1 MTNTT
6 DTTDTT
12 DTTTINDAVDQ
23 AAADKIIKDFL
34 DSHGLV
40 LVNKAAALS
49 AAVTA
54 GDAEQI
60 AAANEEFRDAL
71 LDVATDTMSAAG
83 QDAIDRASEQYV
95 NDDVE
100 IDSNPILSVGEEGT
114 WVSAWVHVRH
124 KESDGESSDE
134 DESEEEAA

>member
-1 MTNTT
+1 MTNATNTT
-6 DTTDTT
+6 TD
-12 DTTTINDAVDQ
+12 NDAVDQ

-40 LVNKAAALS
+40 IVTTAAALS

-54 GDAEQI
+54 GDAAQI
-60 AAANEEFRDAL
+60 AAANEAFRDAL

-100 IDSNPILSVGEEGT
+100 IDSNPLLSVGEDGI
-114 WVSAWVHVRH
+114 WVSAWVHVLH
-124 KESDGESSDE
+124 KECDDEASEE
-134 DESEEEAA
+134 DEAEEEAA